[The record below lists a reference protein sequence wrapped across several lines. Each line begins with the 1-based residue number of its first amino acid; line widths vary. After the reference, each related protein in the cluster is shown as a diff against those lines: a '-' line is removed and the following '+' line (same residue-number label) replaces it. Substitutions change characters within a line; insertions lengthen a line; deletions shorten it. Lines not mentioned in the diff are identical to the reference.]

1 MHQPSQ
7 TALACLN
14 ELRETGLTLMPGLL
28 DAAALKRLRAAAEG
42 QIDKLDPPPPAFDDR
57 FGLPNAI
64 AWSPDACRAITH
76 ADALWVIRSYLGTD
90 DIHFCHQPS
99 VTVLRPALELIGQ
112 FPEMG
117 WHSDYPYHRDVF
129 PEDRWDDDSV
139 YGVQFNIC
147 VDEFRDENGGTQYV
161 PGSHQ
166 HKQFPPREFNEGGT
180 RMGVPP
186 HHEVKQL
193 RAPAGAALI
202 YDSRTWHRACPE
214 LNLSGKSRMAL
225 LNAVA
230 PAWVRPMADKTAG
243 MLAYNEADTASALTS
258 RQRQEI
264 TALCGQRQ
272 VSVPPDS
279 PELGEKQL
287 TLRAHGRYDI

>member
-1 MHQPSQ
+1 MYEPSRI
-7 TALACLN
+7 AAACLD

-28 DAAALKRLRAAAEG
+28 DAAALERLRAAAEH
-42 QIDKLDPPPPAFDDR
+42 QIDQLDPPPPAFDDR

-76 ADALWVIRSYLGTD
+76 ADALWVIRSYLGTE

-99 VTVLRPALELIGQ
+99 VTVLRPARDLIGQ
-112 FPEMG
+112 YPEMG

-129 PEDRWDDDSV
+129 PEDRWHDDAV

-147 VDEFRDENGGTQYV
+147 IDEFREDNGGTQYV
-161 PGSHQ
+161 PASHQ
-166 HKQFPPREFNEGGT
+166 RRRFPPVTFNEGGT

-186 HHEVKQL
+186 HDQVEQL
-193 RAPAGAALI
+193 RAPAGSALI

-214 LNLSGKSRMAL
+214 LNLSGKSRMAI

-243 MLAYNEADTASALTS
+243 MRAYDEAGTASALTP
-258 RQRQEI
+258 RQREEI
-264 TALCGQRQ
+264 IALCSQRQ
-272 VSVPPDS
+272 VPVPAGAPS
-279 PELGEKQL
+279 LGEKQL